1 MSLYVDASAFVK
13 VYVSERESDECV
25 EILQADPT
33 WIAGRHTFVEVR
45 RTLDRVL
52 VGRKFEDAKLHFRA
66 DWERT
71 SVVELDTVTVE
82 LAADLAEVTKVRT
95 LDALH
100 LAAARRTGEPGLSF
114 LTFDLRLAQAA
125 RSLGFHV
132 LGA

>member
-13 VYVSERESDECV
+13 LYVSERESDDCAAM
-25 EILQADPT
+25 LQADQT

-52 VGRKFEDAKLHFRA
+52 VGRTFEDAKLHFRA

-71 SVVELDTVTVE
+71 SVVELDEATVE
-82 LAADLAEVTKVRT
+82 LAADLAEVTKVRS

-100 LAAARRTGEPGLSF
+100 LAAARRTGEPSLSF
-114 LTFDLRLAQAA
+114 LTYDLRLAQAA
-125 RSLGFHV
+125 RTLGLHV
-132 LGA
+132 IGA

>member
-1 MSLYVDASAFVK
+1 MSLYLDASAFVK
-13 VYVSERESDECV
+13 LYVSERDSDECMDMV
-25 EILQADPT
+25 RADPA
-33 WIAGRHTFVEVR
+33 WIAGGHTFVEVR
-45 RTLDRVL
+45 RALDRVL
-52 VGRKFEDAKLHFRA
+52 VGRTFEDAKLQFRA

-71 SVVELDTVTVE
+71 SVVEVDAVTVE

-100 LAAARRTGEPGLSF
+100 LAAARRTGEPSLSF
-114 LTFDLRLAQAA
+114 LTYDLRLAQAA

>member
-13 VYVSERESDECV
+13 LYVSEPERAECMD
-25 EILQADPT
+25 ILQADPA
-33 WIAGRHTFVEVR
+33 WIAGGHTFVEVR
-45 RTLDRVL
+45 RALDRVL
-52 VGRKFEDAKLHFRA
+52 VGRTFEDAKRLFRV
-66 DWERT
+66 DWDRT
-71 SVVELDTVTVE
+71 SVVELDAVTVE

-100 LAAARRTGEPGLSF
+100 LAAARRTGEPSLSF
-114 LTFDLRLAQAA
+114 LTYDLRLAQAA